1 MTPFFEIIH
10 KLNNEDRRKV
20 RDFAEFLLT
29 RRNTPSDAASSHAS
43 EPPIRY
49 EGWLGCLAGVH
60 PELSDA
66 DFEKLTMEEWVRAGE
81 D

>member
-1 MTPFFEIIH
+1 MTPFFEIVH
-10 KLNNEDRRKV
+10 KLSDEDRRKV
-20 RDFAEFLLT
+20 RDFAEFLLA
-29 RRNTPSDAASSHAS
+29 RRDTLGTAASPEAS

-60 PELSDA
+60 PELSDV
-66 DFEKLTMEEWVRAGE
+66 DFGKLTMDEWVRAGE